1 MSNEIQLSK
10 YHDADIV
17 GLKCSDLEK
26 GLELSFKLVNSVE
39 STLFFP
45 GCQFYRVD
53 GMWKQNVVYRVR
65 STLFELMDHNEI
77 LKILHSMVRNDS
89 QMPSLPVSHIDFW
102 LTNIISS
109 DLVLCIIE
117 PSTGAE
123 FVAVSR
129 TMKEV
134 ISRD

>member
-17 GLKCSDLEK
+17 GLKCFDLEN
-26 GLELSFKLVNSVE
+26 GLELFFNLVNGVE
-39 STLFFP
+39 SIIFFP

-53 GMWKQNVVYRVR
+53 GMWKQNVVYRIR
-65 STLFELMDHNEI
+65 STLTESMNHDEI
-77 LKILHSMVRNDS
+77 LKALYNMVRNDN
-89 QMPSLPVSHIDFW
+89 QMPSLPISQIDFW
-102 LTNIISS
+102 MANIVSG
-109 DLVLCIIE
+109 DLILSIVE

-123 FVAVSR
+123 FMVISR

-134 ISRD
+134 ISHD